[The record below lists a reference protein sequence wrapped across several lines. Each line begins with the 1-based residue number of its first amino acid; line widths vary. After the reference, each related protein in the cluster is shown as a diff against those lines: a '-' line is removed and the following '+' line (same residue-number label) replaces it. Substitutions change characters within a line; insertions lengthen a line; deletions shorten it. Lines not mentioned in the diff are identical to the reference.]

1 MGNEFIFLTDGYR
14 GGANTFMQDHM
25 NYLIK
30 KKQKVLLFDSNP
42 KKTFENLN
50 KKVLV
55 HKLNYKYDKI
65 KIKKKIEDRIKIQK
79 KKIFIM
85 ITNYVILIKYYFFF
99 KNLNKK
105 NYRLIITLHSGIFD
119 LNLKRYIA
127 GFFFSLFYKSID
139 YLFFGSYS
147 SKAWWQKMYPW
158 MKIDNS
164 KIHYNGIKLKKK
176 IFSKK
181 INNNII
187 NISFAGR
194 IVVENNP
201 EFFIKIASEFLK
213 LNKNV
218 KFNIYGDGLLMKGL
232 KEKYN
237 KKNIIFHG
245 WVNKDKIYKNTN
257 IIVITSPIN
266 NFPYVALE
274 AKSYGIPVVSCSKGD
289 IKKIVLNGIDG
300 YLDYSNSEKKMVML
314 IRKVI
319 KNYKKF
325 SKNSLL
331 RSKKFELNS
340 SCKKFWNSIN
350 A

>member
-1 MGNEFIFLTDGYR
+1 MNKKEFIFFNDGYR
-14 GGANTFMQDHM
+14 GGASTFMYDHM
-25 NYLIK
+25 NYLVK
-30 KKQKVLLFDSNP
+30 SNQKVILLDSNP
-42 KKTFENLN
+42 KKTFEKLN
-50 KKVLV
+50 KKILFY
-55 HKLNYKYDKI
+55 KLDYKKEKKRIRKLIDK
-65 KIKKKIEDRIKIQK
+65 KTKLEKKKIYLI
-79 KKIFIM
+79 
-85 ITNYVILIKYYFFF
+85 ITNYIIFLRYYFFF
-99 KNLNKK
+99 KKLNKNNFK
-105 NYRLIITLHSGIFD
+105 LILTLHSGIFD

-127 GFFFSLFYKSID
+127 GIFFSLFYKNID

-158 MKIDNS
+158 MKIDKS

-181 INNNII
+181 INNII

-201 EFFIKIASEFLK
+201 EFFTKIASEYLK

-218 KFNIYGDGLLMKGL
+218 IFNIYGDGLLMKYL
-232 KEKYN
+232 KDKYK

>member
-99 KNLNKK
+99 KNLDKK

-127 GFFFSLFYKSID
+127 GFCFSLFYKSID

-181 INNNII
+181 INNII

-201 EFFIKIASEFLK
+201 EFFTKIASEFLK

>member
-1 MGNEFIFLTDGYR
+1 
-14 GGANTFMQDHM
+14 
-25 NYLIK
+25 
-30 KKQKVLLFDSNP
+30 
-42 KKTFENLN
+42 
-50 KKVLV
+50 
-55 HKLNYKYDKI
+55 
-65 KIKKKIEDRIKIQK
+65 
-79 KKIFIM
+79 
-85 ITNYVILIKYYFFF
+85 
-99 KNLNKK
+99 
-105 NYRLIITLHSGIFD
+105 
-119 LNLKRYIA
+119 
-127 GFFFSLFYKSID
+127 
-139 YLFFGSYS
+139 
-147 SKAWWQKMYPW
+147 MYPW

-181 INNNII
+181 INNII

-201 EFFIKIASEFLK
+201 EFFSKIASEYLK
-213 LNKNV
+213 SNQNV
-218 KFNIYGDGLLMKGL
+218 IFNIYGDGLLMKDL
-232 KEKYN
+232 KQKYE

-245 WVNKDKIYKNTN
+245 WVNKNKIYKNTN

-274 AKSYGIPVVSCSKGD
+274 AKSHGIPIVSCSKGD

-331 RSKKFELNS
+331 RSKKFELNR